1 MEDPG
6 LAPPELRTRLAKAMS
21 HPLRVRLLM
30 AYNDR
35 VTSPRE
41 LAEAL
46 DEPLSTVSYHTQHLF
61 RSGLL
66 ELVRTEQKRGATK
79 HYYRA
84 LVRDEVY
91 DHEWAK
97 LPEPVRRGIAGT
109 VLDGIWHD
117 LREAHAAGDLERAG
131 VHLARTP
138 LELDEQAWQQLSAL
152 LIEVGAAAFALQ
164 DESRRRSHADR
175 RRRSTLALLH
185 FPTSD

>member
-1 MEDPG
+1 MEDP
-6 LAPPELRTRLAKAMS
+6 APPELRTRLAKAMS

-46 DEPLSTVSYHTQHLF
+46 GEPLTTVSYHTQHLF

-66 ELVRTEQKRGATK
+66 ELVRTEQRRGATK

-91 DHEWAK
+91 DDEWVA
-97 LPEPVRRGIAGT
+97 LPEQVRRGIAGT
-109 VLDGIWHD
+109 VLDRIWRD
-117 LREAHAAGDLERAG
+117 IQEAHGAGGLEADG

-138 LELDEQAWQQLSAL
+138 LELDAQGWEQLSAL
-152 LIEVGAAAFALQ
+152 LIDLGAAALALQ
-164 DESRRRSHADR
+164 DESRLRSHADR

-185 FPTSD
+185 FPTPD